1 MVKVLIKK
9 ALKNFVFFYTRMGKR
24 IFVIVGLTFSVGL
37 LDGLGLTMF
46 LPLFQIAA
54 ENEQTSP
61 AESSNQ
67 DVVGKLFEWTGFS
80 VSLVNILFVMACF
93 FIIKGVFNFFKL
105 KFDADSARYFMLRTR
120 KRLFMAFSDVSY
132 NYYVKADVGRIQN
145 IMTGELNTVYVAFTQ
160 YIGMIQQSIMLIV
173 YMGFAV
179 LMNAQ
184 FAILITIGG
193 LIFNF
198 FFSKIYKVTKDSSRK
213 RVSAANSYQ
222 GLIIQFVTNFKY
234 LKATGL
240 LKVFGG
246 KVDQNIEDIER
257 ENRKMGYMN
266 AIAGALREPILII
279 IVAAVILFQVY
290 GLGGTLSTVIISLMF
305 FYRALTAVTFLQ
317 QNYNTFNTMIG
328 TLENVE
334 WFEAEL
340 SSHHEKQSGSKHL
353 SNLSGGL
360 ELRNV
365 EFAFEKEPVL
375 SGINLK
381 VAENTTVALVGE
393 SGSGKTTMIN
403 ILTGLLPVTRGEY
416 LIGGQPVQD
425 LLLKDLQRQIG
436 YISQEA
442 VIFSDTVF
450 NNVTFWAEPT
460 AENKDRFFK
469 ALKKAE
475 IYDFVTSLSE
485 GENTL
490 LGNNGVN
497 LSGGQKQ
504 RISIARELFKDA
516 KILILDE
523 ATSALDSETEKAIQS
538 NIDALKGTVTIII
551 IAHRLSTVKN
561 ADEIILLDAGK
572 IVNRAPFDE
581 LRERDPKFRRMV
593 ELQEM

>member
-279 IVAAVILFQVY
+279 IVAAVILFLVY

>member
-1 MVKVLIKK
+1 
-9 ALKNFVFFYTRMGKR
+9 MGKR

-54 ENEQTSP
+54 EKQP
-61 AESSNQ
+61 APQPDSAAE
-67 DVVGKLFEWTGFS
+67 DVVGKLFQSTGFP

-93 FIIKGVFNFFKL
+93 FIIKGIFNFFKL

-120 KRLFMAFSDVSY
+120 KRLFSAFSNVSY

-160 YIGMIQQSIMLIV
+160 YVGMIQQSIMLVV

-184 FAILITIGG
+184 FAILITVGG

-240 LKVFGG
+240 LGEFGR

-279 IVAAVILFQVY
+279 IVAGVILFQVY
-290 GLGGTLSTVIISLMF
+290 VLGGALSTVIISLMF

-317 QNYNTFNTMIG
+317 QNFNTFNTMIG

-340 SSHHEKQSGSKHL
+340 SSHHEKQTGDKHL
-353 SNLSGGL
+353 QSLKGGL
-360 ELRNV
+360 ELKNV
-365 EFAFEKEPVL
+365 EFAFERESVL
-375 SGINLK
+375 REINLTIP
-381 VAENTTVALVGE
+381 ENTTVALVGE

-425 LLLKDLQRQIG
+425 LILKDLQSKIG

-442 VIFSDTVF
+442 VIFNDTIF

-460 AENKDRFFK
+460 VENATRFFE

-475 IYDFVTSLSE
+475 IYDFVSSLTE
-485 GENTL
+485 KEDTL

-504 RISIARELFKDA
+504 RISIARELFKEA

-538 NIDALKGTVTIII
+538 NIDALKGTVTIVI

-561 ADEIILLDAGK
+561 ADEIILLDAGR
-572 IVNRAPFDE
+572 IINRASFDE
-581 LRERDPKFRRMV
+581 LRETDPKFRRMV